1 MRLYNLGQRNHA
13 AVVAIDKHEPNPLA
27 IARHEITIL
36 EAQVKHEQEE
46 CQRLEQQLA
55 TAQQLAKTAQ
65 DARVH
70 DAERAARAEALL
82 EAERATCADL
92 RQRLV
97 DEEQECDDAEKRADA
112 LAQQLATRQ
121 PMPVLPAPPKGW
133 RVELQKDSAG
143 NTRSMKLVP
152 EDQ

>member
-1 MRLYNLGQRNHA
+1 MSLANQIKRQTA
-13 AVVAIDKHEPNPLA
+13 AVVAINQKPDPMLMVRKQ
-27 IARHEITIL
+27 IADLEEQVRHEQ
-36 EAQVKHEQEE
+36 AE
-46 CQRLEQQLA
+46 CERLEQELA
-55 TAQQLAKTAQ
+55 TEQQRTRTAQ

-70 DAERAARAEALL
+70 DAERAARADAQL
-82 EAERATCADL
+82 EAERVFKADL
-92 RQRLV
+92 LQRLK
-97 DEEQECDDAEKRADA
+97 DAEQNRKDAEKRADA
-112 LAQQLATRQ
+112 FVQQLATRE